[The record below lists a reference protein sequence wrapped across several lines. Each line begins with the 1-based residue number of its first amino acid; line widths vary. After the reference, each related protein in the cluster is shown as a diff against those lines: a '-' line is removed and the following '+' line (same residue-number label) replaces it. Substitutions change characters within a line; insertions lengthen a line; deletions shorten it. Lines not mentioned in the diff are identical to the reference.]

1 MDESTWHNWNV
12 CCCLV
17 FVVVV
22 GLLLL
27 FCWFFYWFFFGKRW
41 NKIWKPSVSMTDKNP
56 KRKKP
61 VFSCTAPCIMLKFC
75 SHKFSDLQP
84 VDHNRLRAAGFTTD
98 AMPASSLPAVCSRLT
113 LFRDKNII
121 GLIILLFFSFLF
133 SSSLSLSCS
142 ENPQLD
148 VFVQKDVL
156 KQFVFVFVF
165 SISLRWRQLG
175 ASWATIT
182 TILKGCGTVQGTL
195 AVYRQLKQWSY
206 CYSHPQGMWDSSG
219 HSSSL

>member
-1 MDESTWHNWNV
+1 MLLFGF
-12 CCCLV
+12 CCCCW
-17 FVVVV
+17 VVVV
-22 GLLLL
+22 VLLIFLL
-27 FCWFFYWFFFGKRW
+27 IFFCKRW

-121 GLIILLFFSFLF
+121 GLIILLFFFFLF
-133 SSSLSLSCS
+133 FFFSLSLSCS